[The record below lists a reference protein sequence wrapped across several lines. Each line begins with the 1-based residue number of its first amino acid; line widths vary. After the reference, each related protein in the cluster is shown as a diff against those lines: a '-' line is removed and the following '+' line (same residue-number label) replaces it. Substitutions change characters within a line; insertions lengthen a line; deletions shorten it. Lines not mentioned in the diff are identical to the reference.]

1 MPTLTRHS
9 LFWKYAAYFASVVS
23 ALLIISGAVGG
34 YFAYRESVTALEEV
48 QQAKAQFAAA
58 EIENFMRG
66 VQEALHATVGKYDAN
81 GPVAVDDLQLELV
94 ALLRHHPEISG
105 VRWID
110 AGGDERIALSRFD
123 RNVVDSTRNWS
134 AEPGFRTARNAS
146 RYVGPIY
153 FRKET
158 EPYVSV
164 AAARD
169 SGGSVLVA
177 QVNLKYVWDV
187 VSQGPLTRDGVAYV
201 VDRAGELISHPDIGL
216 VLRKTD
222 LSTLPQVRRAL
233 DRTSQGAVV
242 IGEARDLAG
251 VSVVSTAVPINS
263 LGWVVFAEQPLD
275 EAFRPVYASLARSVG
290 LVVLGLVAAIAASVL
305 LARRMVRPIRE
316 IETRARQIGEGE
328 FDRRIAL
335 STGDELEAL
344 ANQFNRMA
352 GRVQDTYAMQETR
365 IAERTRELAL
375 ANEAKTRFL
384 AAASHDLR
392 QPIHALAL
400 FVGQLRSVNLPGD
413 ASTLVE
419 KVERSVE
426 ALNELLE
433 ALLDLSKLDV
443 GAISAKRRPLALH
456 DLLSRLASE
465 FAPSAE
471 AKGLALTCVPTLLW
485 VDSDPVLL
493 QRILLNVIAN
503 ALRYTRQGRILI
515 GCRRRGENVEV
526 IVADTGIGID
536 AAHLP
541 HVFEEFYTAVPTQ
554 PGDSSGLGLGLAIVK
569 RLAALLDHRV
579 GIESTLGKGT
589 TVRILV
595 PRAKPLEAARPQEP
609 PIAEPLRGVHVLI
622 VDDEAP
628 ARDAMRGLLA
638 RWGCDVGAAGSG
650 DEAVEHA
657 RKRPPRVVLCD
668 LRLRDGETGIEVV
681 DRLKRTCDCD
691 VSYAFVT
698 GESSPES
705 LAQAR
710 ATGHP
715 IAFKPTTP
723 GKLRALL
730 EHLVSGERALTG

>member
-1 MPTLTRHS
+1 MPILTRHS
-9 LFWKYAAYFASVVS
+9 LFWKYAAYFAGVVS

-66 VQEALHATVGKYDAN
+66 VQEALHATVGKFNAN
-81 GPVAVDDLQLELV
+81 GAVAVDDLQLELV

-110 AGGDERIALSRFD
+110 AAGDERIALSRFD
-123 RNVVDSTRNWS
+123 RNVVDSARNWS
-134 AEPGFRTARNAS
+134 AEPGFRAVRKAS

-177 QVNLKYVWDV
+177 EVNLKYVWDV
-187 VSQGPLTRDGVAYV
+187 VSQVQLTRDGVAYV

-233 DRTSQGAVV
+233 DRTPQAAVV
-242 IGEARDLAG
+242 IGEAQDLAG
-251 VSVVSTAVPINS
+251 VPVVSTAVPINS
-263 LGWVVFAEQPLD
+263 LGWVVFAEEPLD

-290 LVVLGLVAAIAASVL
+290 LVVLGLIAAIAASVL

-316 IETRARQIGEGE
+316 IETRARQIGEGR
-328 FDRRIAL
+328 FDHRIAL

-344 ANQFNRMA
+344 ANQFNLMA

-400 FVGQLRSVNLPGD
+400 FVGQLRSVHLPND
-413 ASTLVE
+413 AKTLLE
-419 KVERSVE
+419 KIERSVE

-443 GAISAKRRPLALH
+443 GAISAKRKPLALQ

-471 AKGLALTCVPTLLW
+471 AKDLALTCVPTSLW

-503 ALRYTRQGRILI
+503 ALRHTRQGRILI
-515 GCRRRGENVEV
+515 GCRRRGGNVEV

-554 PGDSSGLGLGLAIVK
+554 AGASTGLGLGLAIVK
-569 RLAALLDHRV
+569 RLATLLDHRV
-579 GIESTLGKGT
+579 SIESTLDKGT
-589 TVRILV
+589 VVRILV
-595 PRAKPLEAARPQEP
+595 PRTEPLQAARPLEP

-622 VDDEAP
+622 VDDEVS

-638 RWGCDVGAAGSG
+638 RWGCDVAAAESG

-657 RKRPPRVVLCD
+657 RKRPPDVVLCD
-668 LRLRDGETGIEVV
+668 LRLRDGETGIDVV
-681 DRLKRTCDCD
+681 DRLKRECDCD

-730 EHLVSGERALTG
+730 EHLVSGERAVTE